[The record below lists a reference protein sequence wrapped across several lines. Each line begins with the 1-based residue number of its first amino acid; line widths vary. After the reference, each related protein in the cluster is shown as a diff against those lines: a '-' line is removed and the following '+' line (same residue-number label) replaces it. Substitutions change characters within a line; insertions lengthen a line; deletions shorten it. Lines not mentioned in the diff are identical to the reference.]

1 MVAHA
6 IMESMQNQTPET
18 ILKETF
24 GYDQFRTG
32 QLSVI
37 NNVLAHKHAL
47 AIMPT
52 GGGKSITYQL
62 PAMMFEG
69 LTLVI
74 SPLISL
80 MKDQVDGLNTLGIPA
95 TFLNSTVDGQE
106 QAQRMSDLR
115 HGVYKML
122 YVAPERLEV
131 PSFFS
136 FVQQLP
142 VDLIAIDEAHVLSQ
156 WGHDFR
162 PSYLNILP
170 LLSEIPG
177 NPAILGLTAT
187 ATERVRE
194 NLQELLGVSDDDTV
208 LTGFARDN
216 LALKIVRSQDKR
228 DYIAKY
234 LRENADQTGIIY
246 AATRKQV
253 DELTAYLNII
263 GIHAARYHA
272 GLSEKERQKQQ
283 EAFLYD
289 ESPVIVATNAFGM
302 GINKPNVRYVI
313 HYSVPGNIEA
323 YYQEIGRAGRDGLPA
338 EAILLYAP
346 QDIHLQEFFV
356 QKSEGSEAY
365 KQNEYDKIRE
375 MNAYANTQTCLPR
388 YLLQYFGETVTQDC
402 GRCSNCLDERELVD
416 VTVDAQK
423 VLANVMRMNQRFGKT
438 MVAKVLKGP
447 NDASV
452 KKYEYLRDLPTF
464 GLMKERTLKDLTQ
477 FIDYLTADGYLRFE
491 GAEYPVLKV
500 TKLGADVLQG
510 QGNVTKRLEKVR
522 ILRQS
527 ATQECLKLSD
537 DDNRLFAQLK
547 EKRLVLAREA
557 GIPPFLIF
565 SDKTLMAMAQSRPQT
580 DEAFLAISGVG
591 EKKFDIYHDDFA
603 AVINDYVVS

>member
-37 NNVLAHKHAL
+37 NKVLAHKHAL

-131 PSFFS
+131 KSFFS

-216 LALKIVRSQDKR
+216 LALKIVRNQDKR

-253 DELTAYLNII
+253 DELTAYLNKI

-438 MVAKVLKGP
+438 MVAKVLKGS

-500 TKLGADVLQG
+500 TKLGADVLKG

-527 ATQECLKLSD
+527 ATQEGLKLSD

-547 EKRLVLAREA
+547 EKRLALAREA

-565 SDKTLMAMAQSRPQT
+565 SDKTLMAMAQNRPQT
-580 DEAFLAISGVG
+580 NEAFLAISGVG

>member
-37 NNVLAHKHAL
+37 NKVLAHKHAL

-253 DELTAYLNII
+253 DELTAYLNKI

-438 MVAKVLKGP
+438 MVAKVLKGS

-500 TKLGADVLQG
+500 TKLGADVLKG

-527 ATQECLKLSD
+527 ATQEGLKLSD

-547 EKRLVLAREA
+547 EKRLALAREA

-565 SDKTLMAMAQSRPQT
+565 SDKTLMAMAQNRPQT
-580 DEAFLAISGVG
+580 NEAFLAISGVG

>member
-37 NNVLAHKHAL
+37 NKVLAHKHAL

-216 LALKIVRSQDKR
+216 LALKIVRNQDKR

-253 DELTAYLNII
+253 DELTAYLNKI

-402 GRCSNCLDERELVD
+402 GRCSNCLDKRELVD

-438 MVAKVLKGP
+438 MVAKVLKGS

-491 GAEYPVLKV
+491 GSEYPVLKV
-500 TKLGADVLQG
+500 TKLGADVLKG

-527 ATQECLKLSD
+527 ATQEGLKLSD

-565 SDKTLMAMAQSRPQT
+565 SDKTLMAMAQNRPQT

>member
-1 MVAHA
+1 
-6 IMESMQNQTPET
+6 MQNQTPET

-216 LALKIVRSQDKR
+216 LALKIVRNQDKR

-253 DELTAYLNII
+253 DELTAYLNKI

-438 MVAKVLKGP
+438 MVAKVLKGS

-500 TKLGADVLQG
+500 TKLGADVLKG

-527 ATQECLKLSD
+527 ATQEGLKLSD

-547 EKRLVLAREA
+547 EKRLALAREA

-565 SDKTLMAMAQSRPQT
+565 SDKTLMAMAQNRPQT
-580 DEAFLAISGVG
+580 NEAFLAISGVG

>member
-37 NNVLAHKHAL
+37 NKVLAHKHAL

-106 QAQRMSDLR
+106 KAQRMSDLR

-253 DELTAYLNII
+253 DELTAYLNKI

-438 MVAKVLKGP
+438 MVAKVLKGS

-527 ATQECLKLSD
+527 ATQEGLKLSD

>member
-37 NNVLAHKHAL
+37 NKVLAHKHAL

-216 LALKIVRSQDKR
+216 LALKIVRNQDKR

-253 DELTAYLNII
+253 DELTAYLNKI

-438 MVAKVLKGP
+438 MVAKVLKGS

-500 TKLGADVLQG
+500 TKLGADVLKG

-527 ATQECLKLSD
+527 ATQEGLKLSD

-565 SDKTLMAMAQSRPQT
+565 SDKTLMAMAQNRPQT
-580 DEAFLAISGVG
+580 NEAFLAISGVG

>member
-1 MVAHA
+1 
-6 IMESMQNQTPET
+6 MQNQTPET

-216 LALKIVRSQDKR
+216 LALKIVRNQDKR

-253 DELTAYLNII
+253 DELTAYLNKI

-438 MVAKVLKGP
+438 MVAKVLKGS

-452 KKYEYLRDLPTF
+452 KKYEYLRVLPTF

-500 TKLGADVLQG
+500 TKLGADVLKG

-527 ATQECLKLSD
+527 ATQEGLKLSD

-547 EKRLVLAREA
+547 EKRLALAREA

-565 SDKTLMAMAQSRPQT
+565 SDKTLMAMAQNRPQT
-580 DEAFLAISGVG
+580 NEAFLAISGVG

>member
-1 MVAHA
+1 
-6 IMESMQNQTPET
+6 MQNQTPET

-37 NNVLAHKHAL
+37 NKVLAHKHAL

-253 DELTAYLNII
+253 DELTAYLNKI

-438 MVAKVLKGP
+438 MVAKVLKGS

-527 ATQECLKLSD
+527 ATQEGLKLSD

>member
-37 NNVLAHKHAL
+37 NKVLAHKHAL

-216 LALKIVRSQDKR
+216 LALKIVRNQDKR
-228 DYIAKY
+228 DYIVKY

-253 DELTAYLNII
+253 DELTAYLNKI

-438 MVAKVLKGP
+438 MVAKVLKGS

-500 TKLGADVLQG
+500 TKLGADVLKG

-527 ATQECLKLSD
+527 ATQEGLKLSD

-565 SDKTLMAMAQSRPQT
+565 SDKTLMAMAQNRPQT

>member
-37 NNVLAHKHAL
+37 NKVLAHKHAL

-216 LALKIVRSQDKR
+216 LALKIVRNQDKR

-253 DELTAYLNII
+253 DELTAYLNKI

-438 MVAKVLKGP
+438 MVAKVLKGS

-527 ATQECLKLSD
+527 ATQEGLKLSD

-565 SDKTLMAMAQSRPQT
+565 SDKTLMAMAQNRPQT
-580 DEAFLAISGVG
+580 NEAFLAISGVG

>member
-37 NNVLAHKHAL
+37 NKVLAHKHAL

-136 FVQQLP
+136 FVRQLP

-216 LALKIVRSQDKR
+216 LALKIVRNQDKR

-253 DELTAYLNII
+253 DELTAYLNKI

-388 YLLQYFGETVTQDC
+388 YLLQYFGETVAQDC

-438 MVAKVLKGP
+438 MVAKVLKGS

-500 TKLGADVLQG
+500 TKLGVDVLKG

-527 ATQECLKLSD
+527 ATQEGLKLSD

>member
-1 MVAHA
+1 
-6 IMESMQNQTPET
+6 MQNQTPET

-37 NNVLAHKHAL
+37 NKVLAHKHAL

-187 ATERVRE
+187 ATKRVRE

-253 DELTAYLNII
+253 DELTAYLNKI

-438 MVAKVLKGP
+438 MVAKVLKGS

-527 ATQECLKLSD
+527 ATQEGLKLSD

>member
-37 NNVLAHKHAL
+37 NKVLAHKHAL

-253 DELTAYLNII
+253 DELTAYLNKI

-338 EAILLYAP
+338 EAILLYVP

-438 MVAKVLKGP
+438 MVAKVLKGS

-527 ATQECLKLSD
+527 ATQEGLKLSD

>member
-37 NNVLAHKHAL
+37 NKVLAHKHAL

-216 LALKIVRSQDKR
+216 LALKIVRNQDKR

-253 DELTAYLNII
+253 DELTAYLNKI

-388 YLLQYFGETVTQDC
+388 YLLQYFGETVIQDC

-438 MVAKVLKGP
+438 MVAKVLKGS

-500 TKLGADVLQG
+500 TKLGADVLKG

-527 ATQECLKLSD
+527 ATQEGLKLSD

-565 SDKTLMAMAQSRPQT
+565 SDKTLMAMAQNRPQT

>member
-37 NNVLAHKHAL
+37 NKVLAHKHAL

-216 LALKIVRSQDKR
+216 LALKIVHNQDKR

-253 DELTAYLNII
+253 DELTAYLNKI

-402 GRCSNCLDERELVD
+402 GRCSNCLDKRELVD

-438 MVAKVLKGP
+438 MVAKVLKGS

-500 TKLGADVLQG
+500 TKLGADVLKG

-527 ATQECLKLSD
+527 ATQEGLKLSD

-565 SDKTLMAMAQSRPQT
+565 SDKTLMAMAQNRPQT

>member
-37 NNVLAHKHAL
+37 NKVLAHKHAL

-216 LALKIVRSQDKR
+216 LALKMVRSQDKR

-253 DELTAYLNII
+253 DELTAYLNKI

-438 MVAKVLKGP
+438 MVAKVLKGS

-527 ATQECLKLSD
+527 ATQEGLKLSD

>member
-37 NNVLAHKHAL
+37 NKVLAHKHAL

-142 VDLIAIDEAHVLSQ
+142 VGLIAIDEAHVLSQ

-170 LLSEIPG
+170 LLSESPG

-216 LALKIVRSQDKR
+216 LALKIVRNQDKR

-253 DELTAYLNII
+253 DELTAYLNKI

-323 YYQEIGRAGRDGLPA
+323 YYQEIGRAGRDGLQA

-438 MVAKVLKGP
+438 MVAKVLKGS

-491 GAEYPVLKV
+491 GAEYPLLKV
-500 TKLGADVLQG
+500 TKLGADVLKG
-510 QGNVTKRLEKVR
+510 QGNITKRLEKVR

-527 ATQECLKLSD
+527 ATQEGLKLSD

-547 EKRLVLAREA
+547 EKRLALAREA

-565 SDKTLMAMAQSRPQT
+565 SDKTLMAMAQNRPQT
-580 DEAFLAISGVG
+580 NEAFLAISGVG

>member
-1 MVAHA
+1 
-6 IMESMQNQTPET
+6 MQNQTPET

-37 NNVLAHKHAL
+37 NKVLAHKHAL

-194 NLQELLGVSDDDTV
+194 NLQELLCVSDDDTV
-208 LTGFARDN
+208 LTGFARNN
-216 LALKIVRSQDKR
+216 LALKIVRNQDKR

-253 DELTAYLNII
+253 DELTAYLNKI

-438 MVAKVLKGP
+438 MVAKVLKGS

-500 TKLGADVLQG
+500 TKLGADVLKG

-527 ATQECLKLSD
+527 ATQEGLKLSD

-565 SDKTLMAMAQSRPQT
+565 SDKTLMAMAQGRPQT

>member
-216 LALKIVRSQDKR
+216 LALKIVRNQDKR

-253 DELTAYLNII
+253 DELTAYLNKI

-438 MVAKVLKGP
+438 MVAKVLKGS

-452 KKYEYLRDLPTF
+452 KKYEYLRVLPTF

-500 TKLGADVLQG
+500 TKLGADVLKG

-527 ATQECLKLSD
+527 ATQEGLKLSD

-547 EKRLVLAREA
+547 EKRLALAREA

-565 SDKTLMAMAQSRPQT
+565 SDKTLMAMAQNRPQT
-580 DEAFLAISGVG
+580 NEAFLAISGVG

>member
-1 MVAHA
+1 
-6 IMESMQNQTPET
+6 MQNQTPET

-37 NNVLAHKHAL
+37 NKVLAHKHAL

-122 YVAPERLEV
+122 YVAPERLEA

-216 LALKIVRSQDKR
+216 LALKIVRNQDKR

-253 DELTAYLNII
+253 DELTAYLNKI

-438 MVAKVLKGP
+438 MVAKVLKGS

-500 TKLGADVLQG
+500 TKLGADVLKG

-527 ATQECLKLSD
+527 ATQEGLKLSD

>member
-37 NNVLAHKHAL
+37 NKVLAHKHAL

-253 DELTAYLNII
+253 DELTAYLNKI

-438 MVAKVLKGP
+438 MVAKVLKGS

-527 ATQECLKLSD
+527 ATQEGLKLSD

>member
-1 MVAHA
+1 
-6 IMESMQNQTPET
+6 MQNQTPET

-37 NNVLAHKHAL
+37 NKVLAHKHAL

-131 PSFFS
+131 KSFFS

-216 LALKIVRSQDKR
+216 LALKIVRNQDKR

-253 DELTAYLNII
+253 DELTAYLNKI

-438 MVAKVLKGP
+438 MVAKVLKGS

-500 TKLGADVLQG
+500 TKLGADVLKG

-527 ATQECLKLSD
+527 ATQEGLKLSD

-547 EKRLVLAREA
+547 EKRLALAREA

-565 SDKTLMAMAQSRPQT
+565 SDKTLMAMAQNRPQT
-580 DEAFLAISGVG
+580 NEAFLAISGVG

>member
-1 MVAHA
+1 
-6 IMESMQNQTPET
+6 MQNQTPET

-37 NNVLAHKHAL
+37 NKVLAHKHAL

-136 FVQQLP
+136 FVRQLP

-216 LALKIVRSQDKR
+216 LALKIVRNQDKR

-253 DELTAYLNII
+253 DELTAYLNKI

-388 YLLQYFGETVTQDC
+388 YLLQYFGETVAQDC

-438 MVAKVLKGP
+438 MVAKVLKGS

-500 TKLGADVLQG
+500 TKLGVDVLKG

-527 ATQECLKLSD
+527 ATQEGLKLSD

>member
-1 MVAHA
+1 
-6 IMESMQNQTPET
+6 MQNQTPET

-37 NNVLAHKHAL
+37 NKVLAHKHAL

-216 LALKIVRSQDKR
+216 LALKIVRNQDKR

-253 DELTAYLNII
+253 DELTAYLNKI

-438 MVAKVLKGP
+438 MVAKVLKGS

-500 TKLGADVLQG
+500 TKLGADVLKG

-527 ATQECLKLSD
+527 ATQEGLKLSD

-565 SDKTLMAMAQSRPQT
+565 SDKTLMAMAQNRPQT

>member
-1 MVAHA
+1 
-6 IMESMQNQTPET
+6 MQNQTPET

-37 NNVLAHKHAL
+37 NKVLAHKHAL

-216 LALKIVRSQDKR
+216 LALKIVRNQDKR
-228 DYIAKY
+228 DYIVKY

-253 DELTAYLNII
+253 DELTAYLNKI

-438 MVAKVLKGP
+438 MVAKVLKGS

-500 TKLGADVLQG
+500 TKLGADVLKG

-527 ATQECLKLSD
+527 ATQEGLKLSD

-565 SDKTLMAMAQSRPQT
+565 SDKTLMAMAQNRPQT

>member
-216 LALKIVRSQDKR
+216 LALKIVRNQDKR

-253 DELTAYLNII
+253 DELTAYLNKI

-438 MVAKVLKGP
+438 MVAKVLKGS

-500 TKLGADVLQG
+500 TKLGADVLKG

-527 ATQECLKLSD
+527 ATQEGLKLSD

-547 EKRLVLAREA
+547 EKRLALAREA

-565 SDKTLMAMAQSRPQT
+565 SDKTLMAMAQNRPQT
-580 DEAFLAISGVG
+580 NEAFLAISGVG